1 MTITLSSSDYDEL
14 WEQSWHNT
22 HRLYQSDNFD
32 DIFDYPKELGT
43 GYRRLIWLQD
53 GFWLRVREFECRE
66 FIRCD
71 DYEEGWTA
79 SVLTFFICGDAG
91 VVIHK
96 TNDYFHEISGQNSLE
111 FGSAMETEEWPANQ
125 RIFRVQICMEPSFLK
140 SYGSDQLDSIPLQL
154 KNLIEGN
161 KQEDFN
167 LLGTTTPAMQLAI
180 GQILTCP
187 YRGWMKQRYLESKA
201 LELLVLHLEQTVKR
215 EQGLNLGTTLKS
227 TDIDRIYD
235 AKEILLRHFDN
246 PPSLLDLAKQAGIN
260 HNKLKRGFREIF
272 GTTVFGYLHD
282 YRMEKARQLLCE
294 GKLSVATVANI
305 VGYANTGHFAV
316 AFKRKF
322 SISPS
327 ACRLGEKPTI

>member
-1 MTITLSSSDYDEL
+1 MGS
-14 WEQSWHNT
+14 
-22 HRLYQSDNFD
+22 
-32 DIFDYPKELGT
+32 
-43 GYRRLIWLQD
+43 
-53 GFWLRVREFECRE
+53 GFAFGNLNAENLFVCN
-66 FIRCD
+66 

-96 TNDYFHEISGQNSLE
+96 TNDYLNEISGQNSLE

-140 SYGSDQLDSIPLQL
+140 SYGSNQLDSLPLQL

-161 KQEDFN
+161 KQEDFI
-167 LLGTTTPAMQLAI
+167 LPGTTTPAMQLAI

-187 YRGWMKQRYLESKA
+187 
-201 LELLVLHLEQTVKR
+201 
-215 EQGLNLGTTLKS
+215 
-227 TDIDRIYD
+227 
-235 AKEILLRHFDN
+235 
-246 PPSLLDLAKQAGIN
+246 
-260 HNKLKRGFREIF
+260 
-272 GTTVFGYLHD
+272 